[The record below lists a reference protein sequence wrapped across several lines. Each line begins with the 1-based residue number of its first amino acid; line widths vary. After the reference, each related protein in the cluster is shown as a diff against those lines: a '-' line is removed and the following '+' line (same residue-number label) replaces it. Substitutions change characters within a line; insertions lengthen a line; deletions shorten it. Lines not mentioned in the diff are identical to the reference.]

1 MKPIE
6 RASSRQAREALV
18 FLGRL
23 IRQHRIESGQTTAM
37 LAERAGVSRGL
48 IQRLEKGDPRCSIGA
63 VFEAATLVGVRLFDL
78 DQTNLAAANA
88 MLDRSLTLL
97 PRVTPT
103 ARGPLKDDF

>member
-6 RASSRQAREALV
+6 RASSRHAREAVV

-23 IRQHRIESGQTTAM
+23 IRQHRIDSSLTAAM
-37 LAERAGVSRGL
+37 LAERVGVSRGL
-48 IQRLEKGDPRCSIGA
+48 IQRIEKGDPGCSIGA
-63 VFEAATLVGVRLFDL
+63 VFEAATLVGVRLFEL
-78 DQTNLAAANA
+78 DPTQLAATST

-97 PRVTPT
+97 PRVTP